1 MKGDAMRDD
10 VTVHSSGFELAG
22 WFYPSPIVGRQP
34 AILMSHGLSAVK
46 EQGLHEFATSFNDA
60 GFAVLVIDYRCL
72 GASSGAERGRI
83 VPNEQ
88 HDDLRASLAWL
99 GQRDDVDAERLG
111 MWGTSFSGGHA
122 MFIGGLDP
130 RVKVVVAQ
138 VPAIDV
144 AGTLVS
150 LSGEDGFRGVLGML
164 AADHATRNA
173 GGEGAAIP
181 IVAPAGEV
189 SMLPTP
195 DSYEFFTGPGSTPN
209 WLNLTSLESVARSAE
224 YKPAAFID
232 LIAPRPLL
240 IQAAERDS
248 IIPIAQVRDAF
259 ARAGEPKRL
268 DVHNCGHF
276 EFYPGGAVHGDVV
289 RDATEWFVKHL

>member
-1 MKGDAMRDD
+1 MRTD
-10 VTVHSSGFELAG
+10 VVVNSSGFELAG
-22 WFYPSPIVGRQP
+22 WYYPSANAGPQP

-46 EQGLHEFATSFNDA
+46 EQGLHEFAMAFNDA
-60 GFAVLVIDYRCL
+60 GFAVLLIDYRHL
-72 GASSGAERGRI
+72 GSSSGDLRGRI
-83 VPNEQ
+83 VPSEQ
-88 HDDLRASLAWL
+88 HDDLRAALAWL
-99 GQRDDVDAERLG
+99 VDREDVAADRVG
-111 MWGTSFSGGHA
+111 MWGTSFSGGHSLFVGA
-122 MFIGGLDP
+122 LDP

-138 VPAIDV
+138 VPAIDI

-150 LSGEDGFRGVLGML
+150 LSGADGFRAVLGML
-164 AADHATRNA
+164 AADHAARNA
-173 GGEGAAIP
+173 GEPGATIP

-189 SMLPTP
+189 SMLPTE
-195 DSYEFFTGPGSTPN
+195 DSYEFFTGPGDAPT

-224 YKPAAFID
+224 YKPAAFIE

-240 IQAAERDS
+240 LQAAEHDS

-276 EFYPGGAVHGDVV
+276 EFYPGGTAHADVV
-289 RDATEWFVKHL
+289 RDAAEWFLKHL

>member
-1 MKGDAMRDD
+1 VRQD
-10 VTVHSSGFELAG
+10 VTVNSSGFELAG
-22 WFYPSPIVGRQP
+22 WYYPSEHAGPQP

-46 EQGLHEFATSFNDA
+46 EQGLHEFAAAFNDG
-60 GFAVLVIDYRCL
+60 GFAVLVIDHRCL
-72 GASSGAERGRI
+72 GASSGDERGRI
-83 VPNEQ
+83 IPNEQ

-99 GQRDDVDAERLG
+99 SERNDVDEDRIG
-111 MWGTSFSGGHA
+111 IWGTSFSGGHA
-122 MFIGGLDP
+122 LFLGGLDP

-150 LSGEDGFRGVLGML
+150 LSGHEGFRGVLGML
-164 AADHATRNA
+164 AADHAVRNA
-173 GGEGAAIP
+173 GGQGAAIP

-189 SMLPTP
+189 SMLPTD
-195 DSYEFFTGPGSTPN
+195 DSYEFFTGPGNAPN

-240 IQAAERDS
+240 MQAAELDS
-248 IIPIAQVRDAF
+248 IIPIAHVREAF

-268 DVHNCGHF
+268 DVHECGHF
-276 EFYPGGAVHGDVV
+276 EFYPGGSAHADVV
-289 RDATEWFVKHL
+289 RDAQEWFLTHL